1 VQPQESIG
9 VRVRMR
15 WLDFSPALHHYT
27 TRRIEIALRRV
38 AAKIRGV
45 TVQIAD
51 TNGPRGGPDDKICE
65 VEVLLR
71 PAGSLTVSANAPDP
85 YLAVDRSRG
94 RPQPG
99 QPRTGTQRSATAFPN
114 RLNLQTKSD
123 ERP

>member
-1 VQPQESIG
+1 
-9 VRVRMR
+9 MR

-27 TRRIEIALRRV
+27 TRRMEIALRRV

-51 TNGPRGGPDDKICE
+51 TNGPRGGPDDKVCE

-85 YLAVDRSRG
+85 YLAVDRAVRRVRAAVRSQVSREREHSA
-94 RPQPG
+94 RPQLS
-99 QPRTGTQRSATAFPN
+99 RIA
-114 RLNLQTKSD
+114 
-123 ERP
+123 